1 MSDVMDAN
9 DRTST
14 AVQLLLF
21 ETEPTDPTGRKRLT
35 NAVGLYDLAPRF
47 VYASG
52 DSTEI
57 RPVGSK
63 DFRSIKR
70 EFEFGGKPYSLTL
83 MPALVEKRVAAES
96 GEEGTDP
103 RPRRVEVVAFPGDRE
118 QIVEEVVRRLATD
131 RARLALDDGDNIQLR
146 FSLHEIKRELKRVKH
161 SLSNREIKEALLI
174 LSRATIVIERKGKS
188 GGALLNSS
196 AFPVLAIKGP
206 GMTTDEGTDD
216 SEADNDVTYLQF
228 NPLVA
233 QAIRKLEF
241 RSLSYELLMRLKNPI
256 SRWLYKRLSL
266 TYADATGTSPI
277 TITAKDVVAN
287 SGMNEWSRWRD
298 TLRAVSDAVD
308 LLAKEGVVS
317 AEKEPEM
324 NGRKYV
330 DIVFRLYPTET
341 FLDQLRAA
349 GRLVEENHRAFR
361 DLAGTVPPAEGF
373 VRVDDG
379 TASVARRR
387 RRLAAEKQGV
397 LAIEG
402 AIEGGKPAA

>member
-1 MSDVMDAN
+1 MADGMDIG

-52 DSTEI
+52 DSTEV
-57 RPVGSK
+57 RPAGSK
-63 DFRSIKR
+63 DYRSVKR
-70 EFEFGGKPYSLTL
+70 EFEFDGKLYNLTL
-83 MPALVEKRVAAES
+83 MPALVEKRVTAE
-96 GEEGTDP
+96 GAVEEGADGKP
-103 RPRRVEVVAFPGDRE
+103 KRMEVVAFPGDRE

-131 RARLALDDGDNIQLR
+131 RARLALDDGDNVQLR

-161 SLSNREIKEALLI
+161 TLSNREIKEALLI
-174 LSRATIVIERKGKS
+174 LSRATIVIERKGKN

-206 GMTTDEGTDD
+206 GVAMDESADD
-216 SEADNDVTYLQF
+216 SDADNDVTYLQF

-233 QAIRKLEF
+233 QAIRKLDF
-241 RSLSYELLMRLKNPI
+241 RSLSYEMLMRLKNPI

-266 TYADATGTSPI
+266 TYADPSGVSPI
-277 TITAKDVVAN
+277 TISAKDVVAN

-317 AEKEPEM
+317 AEKEPLM
-324 NGRKYV
+324 DGRKYV
-330 DIVFRLYPTET
+330 DIVFRLYPTES
-341 FLDQLRAA
+341 FLEQMRAA
-349 GRLVEENHRAFR
+349 GRLTEENFKSFR
-361 DLAGTVPPAEGF
+361 ELTKGGAPSDGF
-373 VRVDDG
+373 VRVDDE
-379 TASVARRR
+379 TAAVARRQ
-387 RRLAAEKQGV
+387 RRLAAERQGM
-397 LAIEG
+397 LAAPG
-402 AIEGGKPAA
+402 RRAAG